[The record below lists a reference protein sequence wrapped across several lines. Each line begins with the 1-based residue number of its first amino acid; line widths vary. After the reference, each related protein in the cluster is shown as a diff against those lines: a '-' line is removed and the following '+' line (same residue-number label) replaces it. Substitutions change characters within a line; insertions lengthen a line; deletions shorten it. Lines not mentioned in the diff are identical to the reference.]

1 MWKAA
6 FLPFSWQLNNKDT
19 AEVPMKIDAK
29 SFDQVARTVFAPVY
43 PVIARQIIE
52 RTGITHG
59 VCLDVGCGGGYL
71 GAALARATDLF
82 VHFFDESREMLELAR
97 RTIKENRLEERSDTL
112 HGDVAAIDLPDHSVD
127 LVVSRGSIFF
137 WEDCVQAFQEI
148 YRVLAPSGMAYLGGG
163 FGSAS
168 LREAITSQMMARN
181 DGDEKFRER
190 LRQNL
195 SQETRSRFERALQA
209 AGIPAYSIVHTEEEG
224 LWIIMKKQS
233 R

>member
-82 VHFFDESREMLELAR
+82 VHFFDESREMLGFGTPNHQGKPPRGALRYAAR
-97 RTIKENRLEERSDTL
+97 RRRCHRSSRPFGGPGGEPGLDL
-112 HGDVAAIDLPDHSVD
+112 FLGGLCPGFSGDLPRPGPERDG
-127 LVVSRGSIFF
+127 LPR
-137 WEDCVQAFQEI
+137 W
-148 YRVLAPSGMAYLGGG
+148 G

-190 LRQNL
+190 VRQNL